1 METYEWL
8 VFAPQ
13 TPTAPSSLRVT
24 IWRRLQHAGAV
35 GVQQGLWMLPKT
47 EEHEQVFTE
56 LLREIQA
63 QGGSGFLLKA
73 SALDT
78 QGAEQIILRF
88 QEERARNY
96 TEFAGRCQD
105 FFQEIAKETQAGN
118 LTFAELEEIEEDFAK
133 LASWLRKIKLRDFF
147 PGEASKDATQQLAQ
161 CREHLDTFT
170 YAVYTNA
177 GLEPKDE
184 S

>member
-1 METYEWL
+1 MAEHEWL
-8 VFAPQ
+8 IFAPQ

-24 IWRRLQHAGAV
+24 LWRRLQHAGAV
-35 GVQQGLWMLPKT
+35 SVQQGLWMLPKT
-47 EEHEQVFTE
+47 EEHEQVLAE

-78 QGAEQIILRF
+78 SGDALIILRF

-105 FFQEIAKETQAGN
+105 FFHEIDKETQAQN

-133 LASWLRKIKLRDFF
+133 LTSWLRKIQQRDFF
-147 PGEASKDATQQLAQ
+147 PSSASSEATQLLTQ
-161 CREHLDTFT
+161 CREMLDTFT
-170 YAVYTNA
+170 RAVYANA

-184 S
+184 